1 VLVPSSAVRR
11 FACAVAVLAVT
22 VTVAGCSGSGVPGL
36 DGAAEAVGTTSPVET
51 LQSQLDTL
59 ASTYEMDPDTDVSI
73 AALDTVT
80 GQSMQYGSSSGMV
93 AASAVKAEILVA
105 TLLDHQ
111 DAGTSLSDAD
121 DLRATQM
128 IESSDNDAATALF
141 DEVGGTAAMNAA
153 SVRLHMGHTSI
164 GDDGYFG
171 FTVTNAQDQIT
182 LLKSLVHPA
191 SPLDSNG
198 RAYAMGLMRNV
209 DTDESWGVTAAS
221 DTGSNPA
228 SPLDSNGRAYAM
240 GLMRNVDTD
249 ESWGVTAASDT
260 GSNPAVKNGWLPVD
274 SDEGRWAVTSIGVIT
289 AGGHETLLAVFTQH
303 QDEEQ
308 YGIDFIERAS
318 KLVVAGLATTPPR

>member
-1 VLVPSSAVRR
+1 MLVPSSAVRR
-11 FACAVAVLAVT
+11 FACAVAVLAA
-22 VTVAGCSGSGVPGL
+22 TVAGCSGSGGPGL

-59 ASTYEMDPDTDVSI
+59 ASTYEMDPDTDVSV

-128 IESSDNDAATALF
+128 IESSDNDAASALF
-141 DEVGGTAAMNAA
+141 DEVGGTTAMNAA

-171 FTVTNAQDQIT
+171 FTVTNAPDQIT
-182 LLKSLVHPA
+182 LLKSL
-191 SPLDSNG
+191 STRRL
-198 RAYAMGLMRNV
+198 R
-209 DTDESWGVTAAS
+209 
-221 DTGSNPA
+221 
-228 SPLDSNGRAYAM
+228 
-240 GLMRNVDTD
+240 
-249 ESWGVTAASDT
+249 
-260 GSNPAVKNGWLPVD
+260 
-274 SDEGRWAVTSIGVIT
+274 SIRT
-289 AGGHETLLAVFTQH
+289 AGRTHW
-303 QDEEQ
+303 
-308 YGIDFIERAS
+308 AS
-318 KLVVAGLATTPPR
+318 CAMSTPTSRGGSPPRPIPGATRR

>member
-1 VLVPSSAVRR
+1 MLVPSSAVRR

-22 VTVAGCSGSGVPGL
+22 VAGCSRSGGPGL
-36 DGAAEAVGTTSPVET
+36 DGAAEAVGTTGPVET

-128 IESSDNDAATALF
+128 IESSDNDAASALF

-153 SVRLHMGHTSI
+153 SVRAAYGTH
-164 GDDGYFG
+164 
-171 FTVTNAQDQIT
+171 
-182 LLKSLVHPA
+182 
-191 SPLDSNG
+191 LD
-198 RAYAMGLMRNV
+198 RR
-209 DTDESWGVTAAS
+209 
-221 DTGSNPA
+221 
-228 SPLDSNGRAYAM
+228 
-240 GLMRNVDTD
+240 
-249 ESWGVTAASDT
+249 
-260 GSNPAVKNGWLPVD
+260 
-274 SDEGRWAVTSIGVIT
+274 
-289 AGGHETLLAVFTQH
+289 
-303 QDEEQ
+303 
-308 YGIDFIERAS
+308 
-318 KLVVAGLATTPPR
+318 